1 MKYIQEQRL
10 DAAKNMLLY
19 SERSIQQVADYFQF
33 KNQSHFAKLF
43 RENFGMTPT
52 EYRRQFTPNTP

>member
-1 MKYIQEQRL
+1 M